1 MIRRQTQVLRCVA
14 VIGLLVFSAVASR
27 GQSAGEALF
36 KSKCV
41 MCHGPDGKGEVPMG
55 KKLGARNLGSQ
66 EVQSQSDA
74 QLADIVS
81 KGKNKMPAYEG
92 KLSKEQIAQLV
103 AYVRELGKKR

>member
-27 GQSAGEALF
+27 AGEALF
-36 KSKCV
+36 KSKCA
-41 MCHGPDGKGEVPMG
+41 MCDGPDGKGEVPMG